1 MELRRPSPP
10 GPVQGT
16 LSTQCEGPISP
27 RPAQKTVPEKE
38 KRRQHLRC
46 PQGQP
51 GPFPPEASKLPFST
65 ISPLV
70 ENQESMIFSKEETVT
85 LRPFESQD
93 CGMALLER
101 IQPTH
106 FTELDT
112 GAQKGRT
119 GPRSHSWSWQSQ
131 DRSTGLPAASG
142 APASGPLS
150 PKASASAPLG

>member
-1 MELRRPSPP
+1 MSRGQLP
-10 GPVQGT
+10 
-16 LSTQCEGPISP
+16 P
-27 RPAQKTVPEKE
+27 RPARKTVPEKE

-51 GPFPPEASKLPFST
+51 GTFPPKVSKLPFSM

-85 LRPFESQD
+85 LRSLELQD
-93 CGMALLER
+93 CGMVLLER

-119 GPRSHSWSWQSQ
+119 GPRSHSWSWHSQ
-131 DRSTGLPAASG
+131 DRSTGLSSATGP
-142 APASGPLS
+142 PASGPLS
-150 PKASASAPLG
+150 PKASASSPLG